1 MTKALNKFCPNSGKP
16 VEEDSLTNYSGEVV
30 GFCNPHCRDEF
41 AKDREAENKAKK
53 YFDILI
59 KEK

>member
-1 MTKALNKFCPNSGKP
+1 MTTPLNKFCPNSGKP
-16 VEEDSLTNYSGEVV
+16 IKEDSLIDYRGEIV

-41 AKDREAENKAKK
+41 AKNKEAKSIAKK
-53 YFDILI
+53 YFDTLI